1 MDINYL
7 VNDFLF
13 KSYSDLH
20 AGAEKHLREFWS
32 FEEVE
37 SGVNTNSRQLI
48 RPTDNEVAKYLDF
61 ILKGRS
67 LSDMSRNELVK
78 TMQILRE
85 RGGATYRQISAV
97 TRVSYYDV
105 IRMLKEER

>member
-1 MDINYL
+1 MEETGNGVKNYS
-7 VNDFLF
+7 
-13 KSYSDLH
+13 K
-20 AGAEKHLREFWS
+20 E
-32 FEEVE
+32 
-37 SGVNTNSRQLI
+37 LI

-61 ILKGRS
+61 ILKGKS
-67 LSDMSRNELVK
+67 LSDISRSELVK

-97 TRVSYYDV
+97 TRVSFYDV

>member
-1 MDINYL
+1 M
-7 VNDFLF
+7 NDFLF

-20 AGAEKHLREFWS
+20 AGAEKHLRDWWS
-32 FEEVE
+32 AEKAENGDKKFSMELV
-37 SGVNTNSRQLI
+37 

-61 ILKGRS
+61 ILKGRC

-97 TRVSYYDV
+97 TRVSFYDV